1 MKSPSIETGI
11 FIADIHHRSHG
22 GRMRYAP
29 TPVRLIHGYNDLGT
43 NIPINGLTPSRMCR
57 DAPTLNWRI
66 EKRRSTRGQNSAFS
80 MMIPIALSEDRMT
93 YSSVILLILSII
105 STGRSFFQ
113 KRRHEMSRS
122 VISPS
127 LSTKKK
133 VPAGS
138 ILHCELPE
146 GPVTTFTPSA

>member
-1 MKSPSIETGI
+1 MIPNMGEQETTAPNIPHHPLYTFAHMKGVCDTPLHLFAQNMDITISKQTTPSS
-11 FIADIHHRSHG
+11 AVHLRSHE

-80 MMIPIALSEDRMT
+80 MMIPIALSED
-93 YSSVILLILSII
+93 
-105 STGRSFFQ
+105 
-113 KRRHEMSRS
+113 
-122 VISPS
+122 
-127 LSTKKK
+127 
-133 VPAGS
+133 
-138 ILHCELPE
+138 
-146 GPVTTFTPSA
+146 